1 LKRIGID
8 FGTSTTLIA
17 YRENEASAPVII
29 PIGTGAFPWIPSV
42 VSRNPPIDVVENFE
56 SLESDIVLES
66 PKSGLTDSDRF
77 LERNPGVSADEIR
90 KAVEAIIREVV
101 TRAKNQI
108 PNLFSDSKVFMGCPA
123 LWSGENRRIIADT
136 ANSLGIDV
144 DVMSVIDEPV
154 AAGIQWIKNQWIDKG
169 TRLTG
174 RVLVFDAG
182 GGTLDVAL
190 LDIQGEDSP
199 SITVLSADSLAKS
212 GDELDLSIVRHLV
225 SLDPTLGS
233 SVSAYGLK
241 RVAKRLKE
249 SLSEDD
255 EASQVI
261 DTNPPKLL
269 RLTQSELEEIAK
281 QQLDESMTLVKR
293 VLKMGKL
300 RFMPI
305 DTIKIRK
312 WPIHELANEVD
323 FVVLVGGLSRLKS
336 FKKRL
341 QEIFNRADFYQVE
354 NPQQTVAEG
363 LTYGDVM
370 KSLNMPRP
378 PINFYVS
385 SQNLS
390 KPVPVYEAFSRVFSV
405 NDALI
410 GKSYL
415 SHKVFL
421 NEFGNGEYSFYC
433 EWPDR
438 KRTRIRFKV
447 DGQEVDTLLFEQD
460 LRSVSG
466 GVSFFLY
473 ATGEI
478 CVRGS
483 GKVLEVRITEW
494 PALHGSNDLSQ
505 VRLELE
511 KKKYENSYD
520 TTDKS
525 ASSRK

>member
-1 LKRIGID
+1 MKRIGID

-17 YRENEASAPVII
+17 YREDEASTPVII

-42 VSRNPPIDVVENFE
+42 VSRTPPIGVVESFE
-56 SLESDIVLES
+56 NLASDAVLES
-66 PKSGLTDSDRF
+66 PKSGLTESERF
-77 LERNPGVSADEIR
+77 AERNPDVSTAEIR
-90 KAVEAIIREVV
+90 KAVETIIREVIS
-101 TRAKNQI
+101 RAQNQL
-108 PNLFSDSKVFMGCPA
+108 PNLFSGSKVFMGCPA

-136 ANSLGIDV
+136 AKSLGLDV

-154 AAGIQWIKNQWIDKG
+154 AAGIQWIKNQWIDQG
-169 TRLTG
+169 IRLNG

-190 LDIQGEDSP
+190 LDVQGTDAP

-212 GDELDLSIVRHLV
+212 GDELDLSIVKHLISVDSSLQELV
-225 SLDPTLGS
+225 SS
-233 SVSAYGLK
+233 YGLK

-249 SLSEDD
+249 SLSEEDD
-255 EASQVI
+255 ATQVVN
-261 DTNPPKLL
+261 TNPPKLL
-269 RLTQSELEEIAK
+269 SLTQDELEVIAK
-281 QQLDESMTLVKR
+281 EQLDESMTLVNR

-305 DTIKIRK
+305 DTIKIRN
-312 WPIHELANEVD
+312 WPIDELADEVD
-323 FVVLVGGLSRLKS
+323 FVVLVGGLSKLRA

-341 QEIFNRADFYQVE
+341 EEVFKQAEFHPVE

-363 LTYGDVM
+363 LTYGDAI

-385 SQNLS
+385 SKNLP
-390 KPVPVYEAFSRVFSV
+390 KPVLVYEAFSRVFSPI
-405 NDALI
+405 DALT

-415 SHKVFL
+415 AHRVFL
-421 NEFGNGEYSFYC
+421 KEHGDGVFLFYC

-438 KRTRIRFKV
+438 NKTRIHFTV
-447 DGQEVDTLLFEQD
+447 DGKKVSELEFEQD
-460 LRSVSG
+460 LRSDIG
-466 GVSFFLY
+466 DVSFCLY

-478 CVRGS
+478 CLRGYQ
-483 GKVLEVRITEW
+483 GVLEVRITEW
-494 PALHGSNDLSQ
+494 PALHGSKDLSQ

-511 KKKYENSYD
+511 TKKYQNSYD
-520 TTDKS
+520 SIDKS
-525 ASSRK
+525 SSSRK

>member
-1 LKRIGID
+1 MKRIGID

-17 YRENEASAPVII
+17 YREDEASAPVII

-42 VSRNPPIDVVENFE
+42 VSRTPPIDVVENFE
-56 SLESDIVLES
+56 SSESDIVLES
-66 PKSGLTDSDRF
+66 PKSGLTDSGRF
-77 LERNPGVSADEIR
+77 LERNPGVSADEVR
-90 KAVEAIIREVV
+90 TAVETIIREVV
-101 TRAKNQI
+101 TRAENQL
-108 PNLFSDSKVFMGCPA
+108 PNLFSESKVFMGCPA
-123 LWSGENRRIIADT
+123 LWSGDNRRIIADT
-136 ANSLGIDV
+136 AKSLGLDV

-154 AAGIQWIKNQWIDKG
+154 AAGIQWIKNQWIDQG
-169 TRLTG
+169 ARLTG

-212 GDELDLSIVRHLV
+212 GDELDLSIVKHLIT
-225 SLDPTLGS
+225 LDSTLES
-233 SVSAYGLK
+233 SVSSYQLK

-255 EASQVI
+255 EASQI
-261 DTNPPKLL
+261 INTNPPKVL
-269 RLTQSELEEIAK
+269 RLTQSELEDIAK
-281 QQLDESMTLVKR
+281 EQSDESMTLVKR

-305 DTIKIRK
+305 DTIEIRN
-312 WPIHELANEVD
+312 WPIHELADEVNY
-323 FVVLVGGLSRLKS
+323 VVLVGGLSKLKS
-336 FKKRL
+336 FEKRL
-341 QEIFNRADFYQVE
+341 KEIFNQADFYQVE

-385 SQNLS
+385 SQNLP
-390 KPVPVYEAFSRVFSV
+390 KPILVYEAFSRVFSV
-405 NDALI
+405 DDALI

-415 SHKVFL
+415 SHKVSL
-421 NEFGNGEYSFYC
+421 KEFGDGEYSFYC

-438 KRTRIRFKV
+438 KKTRIRFNV
-447 DGQEVDTLLFEQD
+447 DGQEVSDLSFMQD
-460 LRSVSG
+460 LRSNSG
-466 GVSFFLY
+466 DVSFYLY

-478 CVRGS
+478 CVRGYQ
-483 GKVLEVRITEW
+483 KVLEVRITEW
-494 PALHGSNDLSQ
+494 PALYGSKDLSQ
-505 VRLELE
+505 IRLELE
-511 KKKYENSYD
+511 KKKYENSYG

-525 ASSRK
+525 SSSRK

>member
-1 LKRIGID
+1 MKRIGID

-17 YRENEASAPVII
+17 YREDEASAPVII

-42 VSRNPPIDVVENFE
+42 VSRTPPIGVVENFE
-56 SLESDIVLES
+56 SLESDVVLES
-66 PKSGLTDSDRF
+66 PKSGLTDSNRF
-77 LERNPGVSADEIR
+77 LERNPGVSTDEIR
-90 KAVEAIIREVV
+90 NAAETIIREVI
-101 TRAKNQI
+101 TRAKKQL
-108 PNLFSDSKVFMGCPA
+108 PDLFSGSKVFMGCPA
-123 LWSGENRRIIADT
+123 LWSGDNRRVIADT
-136 ANSLGIDV
+136 ARSLGLDV

-154 AAGIQWIKNQWIDKG
+154 AAGIQWIKNQWIDQG

-225 SLDPTLGS
+225 GLDPTLEK
-233 SVSAYGLK
+233 SVSVYALK

-249 SLSEDD
+249 SLSEES
-255 EASQVI
+255 EASQII
-261 DTNPPKLL
+261 DTNPPRLL
-269 RLTQSELEEIAK
+269 RLSQSELENIANE
-281 QQLDESMTLVKR
+281 QLDESMTLVKR

-305 DTIKIRK
+305 DTIEIRK
-312 WPIHELANEVD
+312 WPIHELANEVE
-323 FVVLVGGLSRLKS
+323 FVVLVGGLSKLKS

-341 QEIFNRADFYQVE
+341 KEVFSQANFYQVE

-385 SQNLS
+385 SQNLP
-390 KPVPVYEAFSRVFSV
+390 KPMLVYEAFSRVFSV
-405 NDALI
+405 DDAVI

-421 NEFGNGEYSFYC
+421 KEFGDGDYSFYC

-438 KRTRIRFKV
+438 NKTRIRFNV
-447 DGQEVDTLLFEQD
+447 DGQEVSTLPFTQD
-460 LRSVSG
+460 LRSDSG
-466 GVSFFLY
+466 DVSFYLY

-478 CVRGS
+478 CVRGYQ
-483 GKVLEVRITEW
+483 KVLEVRITEW
-494 PALHGSNDLSQ
+494 PALNGSKDLSQ
-505 VRLELE
+505 IRLELE
-511 KKKYENSYD
+511 KKKYENSYG

-525 ASSRK
+525 SSSRK